1 MRRAR
6 NRMRCSTESWRPAG
20 AAAMLGLGL
29 LGCTAR
35 TEPPPV
41 EEAFIAR
48 RSVTIRADLPTSSPV
63 VATVKLGSRVEVVG
77 RRRRLVR
84 VRTAGDSEGWAR
96 DDELISREVRDLMEQ
111 SRAQTTS
118 YPSQG
123 VVRAFDR
130 LNVHLQA
137 GLESPPI
144 YQLEKDEG
152 AELLLRRIVERTPG
166 EAAEQGAAVVSDGW
180 CLVRLPTGNVGWLLA
195 RRVYSG
201 IPDEIAQYAEGR
213 RIVSYASLEEVEDER
228 RDLVKPTWLWTQVGK
243 GKQTYDF
250 DRFRVFRWSDR
261 RNAYQTIKL
270 RTSLQGFL
278 PVVVHPKLEVDEG
291 TGPGFSLTLQRGDR
305 RVVRTYVL
313 LGQRVAEVSERPA
326 PPPAPAIRLE
336 LVEPT
341 LAPPPDLMNRLLS
354 WWHGPS

>member
-1 MRRAR
+1 MRFA
-6 NRMRCSTESWRPAG
+6 TEPRQAIG
-20 AAAMLGLGL
+20 AAVMLGLGL

-41 EEAFIAR
+41 EEAFVAR
-48 RSVTIRADLPTSSPV
+48 RSVAIRADLSTSSPLI
-63 VATVKLGSRVEVVG
+63 ATLSLGSRVEVMG

-84 VRTAGDSEGWAR
+84 VRTADDAEGWAH
-96 DDELISREVRDLMEQ
+96 DDGLISRAVRDLMEQ

-137 GLESPPI
+137 GVESPSI

-152 AELLLRRIVERTPG
+152 AELLLRRLVERTPS
-166 EAAEQGAAVVSDGW
+166 EAAEQGAPVESDDW

-213 RIVSYASLEEVEDER
+213 RIVSYASLEEVEDTR
-228 RDLVKPTWLWTQVGK
+228 RDLVKPTWLWTQVEK
-243 GKQTYDF
+243 GKQPYDF

-270 RTSLQGFL
+270 RTALKGFL
-278 PVVVHPKLEVDEG
+278 PVVFHPKLELDIG
-291 TGPGFSLTLQRGDR
+291 SGPGFSLTLLRGDR
-305 RVVRTYVL
+305 RIVRTYVL

-326 PPPAPAIRLE
+326 PPPSPALRLE
-336 LVEPT
+336 RVEPI
-341 LAPPPDLMNRLLS
+341 LPPPPDLMHRLLS
-354 WWHGPS
+354 WWRGSA